1 MVVLFYS
8 NLNNLHQCVLKLE
21 QNLHILEKL
30 KSAFMSK
37 NSPPSRLLFFIKYF
51 ISLIYNYCVIFDSH
65 R

>member
-30 KSAFMSK
+30 KSTFMSK
-37 NSPPSRLLFFIKYF
+37 QPAFRILLRNLYVKTQITG
-51 ISLIYNYCVIFDSH
+51 I
-65 R
+65 